1 MMNRSNTSVRRRG
14 VPLLQVAIRRF
25 QEKPTAKKLPEE
37 IDVTV
42 FASASPTRP
51 DNRGRQS

>member
-14 VPLLQVAIRRF
+14 VPLLQAAIRRF
-25 QEKPTAKKLPEE
+25 QEKPTAKKLPQE

-42 FASASPTRP
+42 FA
-51 DNRGRQS
+51 